1 MNSGAAIPAPHLR
14 ADRLPWLIAAV
25 LCVAVI
31 AAVLYYANK
40 GSAPAPVS
48 MANAGN
54 AGAGDSSAGLSAN
67 GVPLGRAPDIA
78 NMSPKERF
86 VRLEARITQALQSG
100 DTNTVVTFTP
110 MALGAYAQLPD
121 SNRDIDA
128 QYHAAMLQAQ
138 VGMFPEARALA
149 DTILKRAPDNLF
161 GYYIRATVA
170 EFAGD
175 SAAARAA
182 RVAFRANYDSEIKKK
197 RPEYEEHLPF
207 LEQYRKGDGAN

>member
-1 MNSGAAIPAPHLR
+1 MR
-14 ADRLPWLIAAV
+14 ADRIPWLIAAV
-25 LCVAVI
+25 LSVAAVS
-31 AAVLYYANK
+31 AVLYSANK
-40 GSAPAPVS
+40 GSAPAAPS

-54 AGAGDSSAGLSAN
+54 AGAAAAVDGSAGLSAN
-67 GVPLGRAPDIA
+67 GVPVGRAPDIA

-121 SNRDIDA
+121 SNRDVDA

-149 DTILKRAPDNLF
+149 DTILKRAPNNLF

-175 SAAARAA
+175 SAAARTA
-182 RVAFRANYDSEIKKK
+182 RAAFRANYDREIKKK
-197 RPEYEEHLPF
+197 RPEYDEHLPF